1 MPKTQNQ
8 TQTQTQNQFDK
19 EEWTKLVRERIMREP
34 WGSGRI
40 WTDGTLNVEVVR
52 VGETEDVM
60 IRIRTPLMKNA
71 VKLTRKEHI
80 DSLIALADAISK
92 NEKNLRDKLE
102 AVKEMFRSRTRIE
115 EEEL

>member
-1 MPKTQNQ
+1 MPK

-19 EEWTKLVRERIMREP
+19 EEWLGLVRERIMKEP

-40 WTDGTLNVEVVR
+40 WTDGTLNVEIVR
-52 VGETEDVM
+52 VGETEDLM
-60 IRIRTPLMKNA
+60 IRIRTPLVKNA
-71 VKLTRKEHI
+71 IKLTRREHV

-102 AVKEMFRSRTRIE
+102 AVKEMFRTRARVE

>member
-1 MPKTQNQ
+1 MPKQQ
-8 TQTQTQNQFDK
+8 TEKTPEFDR
-19 EEWTKLVRERIMREP
+19 EEWLGLVRERIMKEP
-34 WGSGRI
+34 WGSGRV
-40 WTDGTLNVEVVR
+40 WTDGVLNVEIVR

-71 VKLTRKEHI
+71 IKLTRKEHI
-80 DSLIALADAISK
+80 DSLIALAKAIAD

-102 AVKEMFRSRTRIE
+102 AVKEMFRSRSRTVE

>member
-1 MPKTQNQ
+1 MPKQQ
-8 TQTQTQNQFDK
+8 TEKIPEFSK
-19 EEWTKLVRERIMREP
+19 EEWTKLVRERIMKEP
-34 WGSGRI
+34 WGSGRV
-40 WTDGTLNVEVVR
+40 WADGVLNVEIVR

-71 VKLTRKEHI
+71 IKLTRKEHI
-80 DSLIALADAISK
+80 DSLIALAKAIAD

-102 AVKEMFRSRTRIE
+102 AVKEMFRSRTRAVE

>member
-1 MPKTQNQ
+1 MPK

-34 WGSGRI
+34 WGSGRV
-40 WTDGTLNVEVVR
+40 WTDGVLNVEIVR
-52 VGETEDVM
+52 VGETEDIM

-71 VKLTRKEHI
+71 IKLTRREHI
-80 DSLIALADAISK
+80 DSLIALAKAIAD

-102 AVKEMFRSRTRIE
+102 AVKEMFRSRPRIE
-115 EEEL
+115 EEEF

>member
-1 MPKTQNQ
+1 MPKTQ
-8 TQTQTQNQFDK
+8 TQTQTQFDR
-19 EEWTKLVRERIMREP
+19 EEWLKLVKERIMREP
-34 WGSGRI
+34 WGSGRV
-40 WTDGTLNVEVVR
+40 WTDGVLNVEIVR
-52 VGETEDVM
+52 VGETEDLM

-71 VKLTRKEHI
+71 IKLTRKEHI
-80 DSLIALADAISK
+80 DSLIALAKAIAD

>member
-8 TQTQTQNQFDK
+8 TKNQFNK
-19 EEWTKLVRERIMREP
+19 EEWLGLVKERIMREP
-34 WGSGRI
+34 WGSGRL
-40 WTDGTLNVEVVR
+40 WADGTLNVEIVR

-71 VKLTRKEHI
+71 IKLTRREHI
-80 DSLIALADAISK
+80 DSLIALAKAIAD

-102 AVKEMFRSRTRIE
+102 AVKEMFRSRTRAVE

>member
-1 MPKTQNQ
+1 MPKTQN
-8 TQTQTQNQFDK
+8 QTQNQFDK
-19 EEWTKLVRERIMREP
+19 EEWLKLVKERIMREP

-52 VGETEDVM
+52 VGESEDVM

-71 VKLTRKEHI
+71 IKLTRKEHVE
-80 DSLIALADAISK
+80 SLIALAKAIAD

-102 AVKEMFRSRTRIE
+102 AVKEMFRGRSRTVE

>member
-1 MPKTQNQ
+1 MPKNQNQ
-8 TQTQTQNQFDK
+8 TQNQIDR
-19 EEWTKLVRERIMREP
+19 EDWTKLVRERIMKEP

-71 VKLTRKEHI
+71 IKLTRKEHI
-80 DSLIALADAISK
+80 DSLIALAEAIAD

-102 AVKEMFRSRTRIE
+102 AVKEMLRTRTRAE

>member
-1 MPKTQNQ
+1 MPKQQ
-8 TQTQTQNQFDK
+8 TEKTPEFDR
-19 EEWTKLVRERIMREP
+19 EEWIAVVRERIMREP

-52 VGETEDVM
+52 VGETEDLM
-60 IRIRTPLMKNA
+60 IRIRTPLVKNA
-71 VKLTRKEHI
+71 IKLTRREHI

-102 AVKEMFRSRTRIE
+102 TIKEMFRSKTRTE

>member
-8 TQTQTQNQFDK
+8 TQNQFNR
-19 EEWTKLVRERIMREP
+19 EEWLGLVKERIMKEP
-34 WGSGRI
+34 WGSGRL
-40 WTDGTLNVEVVR
+40 WADGTLHMEIVR

-71 VKLTRKEHI
+71 IKLTRRENI
-80 DSLIALADAISK
+80 DSLLELADAISK

-102 AVKEMFRSRTRIE
+102 AVKEMFRSRTRAVE

>member
-1 MPKTQNQ
+1 MPK

-34 WGSGRI
+34 WGSGRM
-40 WTDGTLNVEVVR
+40 WTDGVLNVEIVR
-52 VGETEDVM
+52 VGETEDLM

-71 VKLTRKEHI
+71 IKLTRKEHI

-102 AVKEMFRSRTRIE
+102 AVKEMFRTRTRIE
-115 EEEL
+115 EEEF

>member
-1 MPKTQNQ
+1 MPKTQKPAE
-8 TQTQTQNQFDK
+8 NQFDK
-19 EEWTKLVRERIMREP
+19 EEWLKLVKERIMKEP

-52 VGETEDVM
+52 VGETEDLM
-60 IRIRTPLMKNA
+60 IRIRTPLVKNA
-71 VKLTRKEHI
+71 IKLTRKEHI

-115 EEEL
+115 EEEF